1 MSVLSTQ
8 TLRKRIYGAS
18 GSDGDIFIT
27 PILDPKQISNSAV
40 DIRLGRYFLS
50 AKPAR
55 MSAIDVKDRL
65 ASEQVLA
72 AQESLLVDYGQP
84 VLLQPG
90 ACILGSVLE
99 FISLPNTVYAEVVTR
114 SSWGRLDLTIAT
126 AVGVHAGYS
135 GCLTL
140 ELENM
145 GAIPIKL
152 YPGTRIGQLI
162 FHELDKADRD
172 QYRGKYVAPTRP
184 EYTRIHREGAEVRRL
199 GAIASRLRGER

>member
-1 MSVLSTQ
+1 MSILSTQ
-8 TLRKRIYGAS
+8 TLRDRIYGA
-18 GSDGDIFIT
+18 GKSDANSDIFIT
-27 PILDPKQISNSAV
+27 PILDSKQIGNSAV
-40 DIRLGRYFLS
+40 DIRLGRHFLS
-50 AKPAR
+50 PKPTR
-55 MSAIDVKDRL
+55 MSSVDVKHKP
-65 ASEQVLA
+65 EQVLA
-72 AQESLLVDYGQP
+72 AQESMLVDYGDP
-84 VLLQPG
+84 VQLQPG

-99 FISLPNTVYAEVVTR
+99 FISLPEDVYAEVVTR

-162 FHELDKADRD
+162 FHELDKPDANP
-172 QYRGKYVAPTRP
+172 YHGKYIAPTRP
-184 EYTRIHREGAEVRRL
+184 EYTRIHREGAEVNRL
-199 GAIASRLRGER
+199 AKIAKHLRGEK